1 MPISQQTLDTLEFP
15 KILAQLARHTSFGAS
30 RELALAL
37 LPSTDAFEVRR
48 RQKRTTEARRLL
60 DEQPDATIGGARD
73 VRAAMGLAR
82 RGGVLEAGVFLDIAA
97 TLSAARRLRAMI
109 LKQSE
114 EIYPLLRELAHDL
127 PSIQALEDAIARTV
141 GEDGHVLDSASP
153 ALGRLRADVRIA
165 FNRLQDKLQS
175 MISSSQS
182 ESLQE
187 PIITVRNGRYVVPV
201 KASHRRNIRGLVHDQ
216 SASGATLYIEPLAV
230 VELNNKYRQLQLAE
244 EEEVQR
250 ILAELSGQVGE
261 HAGPITVGVEALA
274 DIDLAFAM
282 ARYALALGC
291 SEPEIV
297 DGTSDKGRATRDER
311 RAMSGEPLL
320 VLRSARH
327 PLLDPKTVVPTNLHL
342 GGDFRLLLITG
353 PNTGGKTVAL
363 KTTGLLALMAQAG
376 MHIPAVEPSRVPVF
390 GQVFADIGDEQSIE
404 QSLSTFSSHMTNI
417 IRILRALGGGAG
429 GNAPRKPP
437 VFSEG
442 RGPSEPPQAGG
453 LGVADPQ
460 GTTSLASEG
469 RGPSEPPQAGGL
481 GVADPQEHLARGSSE
496 GRSPSDE
503 PRRGASLR
511 QQAAQRDEI
520 ERLSNWRKVAPGEW
534 APLEALTPEP
544 ELALVLLDELGAGTD
559 PVEGAALARAIVER
573 LLERGVLG
581 VATTHYAELKAFA
594 YATPGVQNASVEFN
608 VETLA
613 PTYRL
618 SIGLPGRS
626 NALAIAARLGLDETL
641 VERARSTMARED
653 AQVED
658 LLAGIHRE
666 REASAVELAQAER
679 ARREAEAERAQLS
692 EALAEFEAQRESEW
706 RSAREEIE
714 AELRD
719 ARNQI
724 RRLRDEFRSVSLSK
738 QWMEEAE
745 KRLADASA
753 MVPQARPGARAQHA
767 APAGPPP
774 PQAPRPLQPGDTVQ
788 VRSVGLT
795 GEIIAIDEDEGAAE
809 VQVGGFRMRADLREL
824 TRQKASDA
832 KSNTRQQ
839 RVIEQARVS
848 FPDVPDI
855 SIEIDMRGWRAAE
868 VADRLDR
875 YLNDAYLA
883 GLPMVRIIH
892 GKGTGAL
899 RQVVRDILKTHKL
912 VESYGSGVA
921 GEGGEGVTV
930 ARMAER

>member
-1 MPISQQTLDTLEFP
+1 MPISQQTLETLEFP
-15 KILAQLARHTSFGAS
+15 KILAQLARHTSFSAS

-60 DEQPDATIGGARD
+60 DDQPDATIGGARD
-73 VRAAMGLAR
+73 VRAALGLAR
-82 RGGVLEAGVFLDIAA
+82 RGGVLEASVFLDIAA
-97 TLSAARRLRAMI
+97 TLSAARRLRTLL
-109 LKQSE
+109 LKQPE

-165 FNRLQDKLQS
+165 FNRLQEKLQS
-175 MISSSQS
+175 MISSSQA

-261 HAGPITVGVEALA
+261 HAGAITVGVEALA
-274 DIDLAFAM
+274 DIDLAFAL

-297 DGTSDKGRATRDER
+297 EPTKDQGPRTEDQGPRTKDQGPRTTDHGPRTTDHGPR
-311 RAMSGEPLL
+311 TTDQRAMGERESVPTEDSAPSSLVGGPSSAGEPLL

-417 IRILRALGGGAG
+417 IRILRALEEGGG
-429 GNAPRKPP
+429 
-437 VFSEG
+437 S
-442 RGPSEPPQAGG
+442 
-453 LGVADPQ
+453 GVADLREHRSDNN
-460 GTTSLASEG
+460 SLEG
-469 RGPSEPPQAGGL
+469 RRPSKPPRA
-481 GVADPQEHLARGSSE
+481 
-496 GRSPSDE
+496 PSAE
-503 PRRGASLR
+503 EL
-511 QQAAQRDEI
+511 EKM
-520 ERLSNWRKVAPGEW
+520 SNWRKVAPGEW
-534 APLEALTPEP
+534 APLDALTPEP

-626 NALAIAARLGLDETL
+626 NALAIAARLGLDEEL

-666 REASAVELAQAER
+666 RETSAAELARAEQ
-679 ARREAEAERAQLS
+679 ARREAEEERARLS

-706 RSAREEIE
+706 HNAREEIE

-745 KRLADASA
+745 KRLADASS
-753 MVPQARPGARAQHA
+753 MLPQARPGRP
-767 APAGPPP
+767 APAVPPP
-774 PQAPRPLQPGDTVQ
+774 PPPPRPLQPGDTVQ

-824 TRQKASDA
+824 TRQKAGDG
-832 KSNTRQQ
+832 KPNTRQQ

-848 FPDVPDI
+848 IPDVPDV
-855 SIEIDMRGWRAAE
+855 SFEIDMRGWRAAE

-899 RQVVRDILKTHKL
+899 RQVVRDILKSHKL

-930 ARMAER
+930 ARLAER